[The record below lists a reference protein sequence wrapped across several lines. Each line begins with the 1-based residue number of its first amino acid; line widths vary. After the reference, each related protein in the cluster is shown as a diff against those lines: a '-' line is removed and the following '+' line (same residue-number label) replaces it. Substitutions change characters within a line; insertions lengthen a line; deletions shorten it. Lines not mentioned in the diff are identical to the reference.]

1 MTSIQIIRLLSHAR
15 RALSSYEKV
24 DANYRVFRHS
34 ILSGFRISNFG
45 SPSSVPSK
53 FLGLDGLIHF
63 SKKAKDNLSNIQPI
77 GGFSPDEMIARS
89 GDIANQIILLNYMMK
104 DRTVLSCTEPN
115 KQLETPVATEG
126 AGSALYLNALKEI
139 TEVSKASYL
148 IFMHDK
154 SAEAIV
160 SNEAAYL
167 RVLDRFIESM
177 QI

>member
-1 MTSIQIIRLLSHAR
+1 
-15 RALSSYEKV
+15 
-24 DANYRVFRHS
+24 
-34 ILSGFRISNFG
+34 
-45 SPSSVPSK
+45 
-53 FLGLDGLIHF
+53 
-63 SKKAKDNLSNIQPI
+63 
-77 GGFSPDEMIARS
+77 MIARS